1 MVFDAIS
8 SNINEVISMN
18 SSANVLAFVDFIVH
32 HQDRHILVELMDL
45 VNYVNGL
52 T

>member
-18 SSANVLAFVDFIVH
+18 SSANVLDFVDFNVH
-32 HQDRHILVELMDL
+32 HQDRHILMELMDL
-45 VNYVNGL
+45 VNYVNDL